1 MLPPVVQH
9 ICEAA
14 EQSAGVTL
22 NGAAFGPLKS
32 HFFGVCG
39 GGGCLSP
46 DLYSS
51 GLNPSH
57 EHGVEV

>member
-1 MLPPVVQH
+1 MLPPAVQH

-14 EQSAGVTL
+14 EQSGGVTL

-39 GGGCLSP
+39 GGCLSP

-57 EHGVEV
+57 DHGVEV

>member
-1 MLPPVVQH
+1 MLPPAVQH

-32 HFFGVCG
+32 HFFGGVG
-39 GGGCLSP
+39 GVACLRIYTT
-46 DLYSS
+46 L
-51 GLNPSH
+51 
-57 EHGVEV
+57 V

>member
-1 MLPPVVQH
+1 MLPPAVQH

-39 GGGCLSP
+39 GGL
-46 DLYSS
+46 LVS
-51 GLNPSH
+51 GSIQLWS
-57 EHGVEV
+57 ES